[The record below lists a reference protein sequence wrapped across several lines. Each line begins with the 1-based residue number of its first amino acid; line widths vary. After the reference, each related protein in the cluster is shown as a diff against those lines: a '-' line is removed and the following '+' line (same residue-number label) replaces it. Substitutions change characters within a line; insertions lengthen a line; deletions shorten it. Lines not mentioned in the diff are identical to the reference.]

1 MSITEARE
9 LLKTHDY
16 FDYLNGRY
24 VNISFE
30 NDNEIDI
37 SLYDKQNGKG
47 TAEKALGALMLSSRA
62 NNEITQSLHREGRA
76 AAAQEVRDELKK
88 PRPAEGKGIVEIPG
102 TPYKMLELSVH
113 SKADELR
120 EAIERAEE
128 EWILDWVFGVLPAV
142 RSSHLDG
149 LRITA
154 QRHAPDAEIP
164 LHKERAEPTP
174 APYHLAMQSFEF
186 NVTHRDAETK
196 ARTGILRTAHGE
208 VETPVFMPV
217 GTLGTVKGLTQEALE
232 DLGAQ
237 ILLANTYHLY
247 LRPGEQV
254 IREMGGLHRFMSWE
268 RPILTDSGGYQVFS
282 LAALRKVT
290 DEGVQ
295 FRSHLDG
302 SLHMLTPA
310 RAVEIQ
316 GSLGSDI
323 VMPLDECTEF
333 PTSAVTAEKAMNRT
347 IEWAA
352 ESQRTWKALAGG
364 NSKNQNPSHKQT
376 AGALFGIVQ
385 GGTQPELRRECARR
399 LVEMDF
405 PGYAIGGLSVGEARP
420 LTFEMVEAAEEYLPQ
435 EKPRYVM
442 GVGLPEEL
450 PQYVALGVDMM
461 DCVLPTRNGRNGL
474 LFTSQGRMHIR
485 QARYAR
491 DPRPVD
497 ESCGCPACRRYSRAY
512 LRHLFIA
519 GEMLGR
525 ILNSAHNVYFY
536 LDTMRRIRQSIA
548 AGDFYRFSAEF
559 RARLQGEAP

>member
-1 MSITEARE
+1 MEP
-9 LLKTHDY
+9 
-16 FDYLNGRY
+16 
-24 VNISFE
+24 
-30 NDNEIDI
+30 IDF
-37 SLYDKQNGKG
+37 
-47 TAEKALGALMLSSRA
+47 T
-62 NNEITQSLHREGRA
+62 
-76 AAAQEVRDELKK
+76 
-88 PRPAEGKGIVEIPG
+88 
-102 TPYKMLELSVH
+102 
-113 SKADELR
+113 
-120 EAIERAEE
+120 
-128 EWILDWVFGVLPAV
+128 
-142 RSSHLDG
+142 
-149 LRITA
+149 
-154 QRHAPDAEIP
+154 
-164 LHKERAEPTP
+164 
-174 APYHLAMQSFEF
+174 
-186 NVTHRDAETK
+186 VTHRDAETK

-232 DLGAQ
+232 DLGAE

-282 LAALRKVT
+282 LAALREVT
-290 DEGVQ
+290 DEGVR

-302 SLHMLTPA
+302 SLHFLTPE

-333 PTSAVTAEKAMNRT
+333 PASAVTAEKAMERT
-347 IEWAA
+347 IQWAA
-352 ESQRTWKALAGG
+352 ESQRAWRRMAEG
-364 NSKNQNPSHKQT
+364 NSKNQNPNSKQIHKT
-376 AGALFGIVQ
+376 GLGENSEIRIADSAEGPASLPHNSTPPGALFGIVQ
-385 GGTQPELRRECARR
+385 GGTQRELRRECARR

-405 PGYAIGGLSVGEARP
+405 AGYAIGGLSVGEARP
-420 LTFEMVEAAEEYLPQ
+420 LTFEMVEAVAECLPE
-435 EKPRYVM
+435 EKPCYVM

-474 LFTSQGRMHIR
+474 LFTSQGRVHIR

-497 ESCGCPACRRYSRAY
+497 ERCGCPACRRYSRAY

-525 ILNSAHNVYFY
+525 ILNSTHNLYFY

-548 AGDFYRFSAEF
+548 SGDFSRFSFEF
-559 RARLQGEAP
+559 RSRLQDEAP

>member
-1 MSITEARE
+1 M
-9 LLKTHDY
+9 
-16 FDYLNGRY
+16 
-24 VNISFE
+24 
-30 NDNEIDI
+30 
-37 SLYDKQNGKG
+37 
-47 TAEKALGALMLSSRA
+47 
-62 NNEITQSLHREGRA
+62 
-76 AAAQEVRDELKK
+76 
-88 PRPAEGKGIVEIPG
+88 P
-102 TPYKMLELSVH
+102 
-113 SKADELR
+113 
-120 EAIERAEE
+120 
-128 EWILDWVFGVLPAV
+128 
-142 RSSHLDG
+142 
-149 LRITA
+149 
-154 QRHAPDAEIP
+154 
-164 LHKERAEPTP
+164 
-174 APYHLAMQSFEF
+174 SFEF
-186 NVTHRDAETK
+186 TVTHRDAETK
-196 ARTGILRTAHGE
+196 ARTGVLRTAHGE

-232 DLGAQ
+232 DLGTE

-282 LAALRKVT
+282 LAALREVS
-290 DEGVQ
+290 DEGVR

-302 SLHMLTPA
+302 SLHMLTPQ

-333 PTSAVTAEKAMNRT
+333 PASAVTAAKAMERT
-347 IEWAA
+347 VQWAA
-352 ESQRTWKALAGG
+352 ESQRAWRRLADENSEFRIPNSGESPG
-364 NSKNQNPSHKQT
+364 SMPHNSKPP
-376 AGALFGIVQ
+376 GALFGIVQ
-385 GGTQPELRRECARR
+385 GGTQRELRRECARR

-420 LTFEMVEAAEEYLPQ
+420 LTFEMVEAAEECLPE

-450 PQYVALGVDMM
+450 PQYVAQGVDMM

-474 LFTSQGRMHIR
+474 LFTSQGRVHIR

-497 ESCGCPACRRYSRAY
+497 ERCVCPTCRRYSRAY

-525 ILNSAHNVYFY
+525 ILNSAHNLYFY

-548 AGDFYRFSAEF
+548 SGDFSRFSFEF
-559 RARLQGEAP
+559 RSRLQDEAP